1 MSKLC
6 RQLRHEV
13 TKKAIKAPQHCLPH
27 LTHPIQLVR
36 SLVETLRPEVS
47 QKR

>member
-13 TKKAIKAPQHCLPH
+13 TKKAIKA
-27 LTHPIQLVR
+27 
-36 SLVETLRPEVS
+36 TLKLCACMQYVIGYMRHI
-47 QKR
+47 